1 MKNSKRNKEKK
12 MKFAL
17 IFVALCLGSVL
28 ALEDLSKEQWAIFK
42 KVHGKKYESLGED
55 SAR

>member
-1 MKNSKRNKEKK
+1 

-17 IFVALCLGSVL
+17 VLIALSLSSVL

-42 KVHGKKYESLGED
+42 KVHGKNYESLGEE